1 MFLFIHCSPS
11 PSPRLSPP
19 PSPSPHSAIRQQSSS
34 GSELEQKLHKV
45 FAFITTCE
53 DGSSGRKT
61 GSSTPVSP
69 LAVEARPA
77 LLLEL
82 ASVCVEHHF
91 TQLALQ
97 CMDALPRGGGEEVEG
112 GVEAVQKEIIHCQ
125 LMVQQLGLGEEDSY
139 ARSSVEVCYYWCN
152 EGGWRTRHAR
162 EIQCHMLSDRS
173 DCKLWG
179 EWKRLLLQ
187 HSDWETLSSFRYSMY
202 DILCTTYYRYL
213 FI

>member
-1 MFLFIHCSPS
+1 MEEAAKIEFQQQVKGAYSTVDHAWLQYWYVSTYLLMCS
-11 PSPRLSPP
+11 
-19 PSPSPHSAIRQQSSS
+19 SA
-34 GSELEQKLHKV
+34 V
-45 FAFITTCE
+45 AT
-53 DGSSGRKT
+53 
-61 GSSTPVSP
+61 
-69 LAVEARPA
+69 
-77 LLLEL
+77 
-82 ASVCVEHHF
+82 
-91 TQLALQ
+91 
-97 CMDALPRGGGEEVEG
+97 
-112 GVEAVQKEIIHCQ
+112 
-125 LMVQQLGLGEEDSY
+125 GEEDSY